1 LKNIDMVAACSTHG
15 RNKNA
20 SKSFTVGN
28 MKAFDPL
35 RDLHIY
41 VKMVLKCI
49 LLK

>member
-1 LKNIDMVAACSTHG
+1 MGEVEVHQKVSL
-15 RNKNA
+15 
-20 SKSFTVGN
+20 GN

-49 LLK
+49 LRK